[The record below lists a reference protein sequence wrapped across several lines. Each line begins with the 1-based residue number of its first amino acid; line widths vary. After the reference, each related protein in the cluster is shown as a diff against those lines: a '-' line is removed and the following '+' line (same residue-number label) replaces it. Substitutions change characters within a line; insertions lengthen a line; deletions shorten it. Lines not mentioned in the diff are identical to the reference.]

1 MIYMGKVKPSN
12 VKGLDLSIMN
22 FFKSYLPQEV
32 IVPDDKEELATIKV
46 NQLLGFISGKMNG
59 ETRNNES
66 LISRD
71 CLILDLD
78 DVAVNEKELL
88 EFIRKKFSKYDFI
101 LYPSISN
108 GLKGVRYRFVLP
120 LGIDVKESEYKLLIN
135 FFSNKV
141 FEGILKEIDESNA
154 VWSQLQLLPVLTQY
168 NSKGSIIISK
178 GIELFPTQVSIET
191 AKTWEKD
198 YQKQLNRTYH
208 NTNKFKRNGSR
219 QRNTTTDL
227 FESLVAGCKE
237 GNRNNRIAQITGGLL
252 ARAVDVRAV
261 FELIKVA
268 NNYFDEP
275 LSEKELEATFY
286 SIAKKELS

>member
-120 LGIDVKESEYKLLIN
+120 LGIDVKESEYKLLVN
-135 FFSNKV
+135 FFSNKI
-141 FEGILKEIDESNA
+141 FEGIIKDVDESNV

-275 LSEKELEATFY
+275 LPEKELETTFY